1 MKIKKD
7 RGIIVLKMQNLK
19 KKFIIVVCLF
29 NVLQAFGQQELND
42 IPAAFHEYNSRAL
55 TEKIFTHTDK
65 DLYLAGE
72 IVWFKLYVVNGDD
85 NKPIDVSKVAY
96 VEILDRDEKSVLQGK
111 IALDRGTGNGSLY
124 IPLSFNSGVYRL
136 RAYTNWMKNFDPG
149 YYFEKPVTI
158 VNSIRSLNKQAP
170 LSRNYDLQFF
180 PEGGN
185 LVQGIQSKVAFKL
198 VDQSGKGIDCKGSVV
213 NKNNDTVV
221 TFQPFKFGI
230 GNFLFTP
237 EAGDN
242 YKAIVQLPDTT
253 FTRELPAALEQG
265 YVLRVNSTSGSQLH
279 LTVTTNIKSA
289 DVVYLFVHTRQISKM
304 SEKGVLVNGT
314 VEFNVDRNKLED
326 GISHITIFDRN
337 NLPVC
342 ERLYFTQPSQKLII
356 QPTLEEQ
363 EITSRKKVRLTID
376 ASDESKR
383 SVPADI
389 SVSVYRIDSLLPIQ
403 NEAIDSYLWLA
414 SDLKGT
420 IESPGYYLSERNPE
434 VDEATDNLMLTHG
447 WRRFTW
453 QNVLKP
459 SKPVYSFVPEYKG
472 HIIYAKVTNIKNA
485 MPAADVLAYL
495 SVPGSRIQ
503 LYNSKSDSTGT
514 VRFYTKDFYGPN
526 EIVLQTDATDSI
538 YKIELVDPFS
548 DQISPMGLP
557 AFELSE
563 NMKSIISDYNLSM
576 QVQNSFVSEKLKQ
589 FDAPV
594 IDSNAFFGNPDIQ
607 YLLDNF
613 TRFSTMEEVL
623 REYVYEVLVR
633 RQKENFHL
641 IVSDVDNKIF
651 LDDPLTLINGIP
663 VFDPNKVIKYDP
675 LKVKKIDIVKRKYF
689 YGPSIFNGILNFVTY
704 QPDPSILSDL
714 KPVVLEYEG
723 LQYQREF
730 YSPVYETQDQISSR
744 LPDFRNV
751 LYWSPD
757 IHTDAQGKAEIN
769 FFTSDLKG
777 KYVAVLQGMNVD
789 GRVGERSVSFEVK

>member
-1 MKIKKD
+1 
-7 RGIIVLKMQNLK
+7 MQKLIK
-19 KKFIIVVCLF
+19 KKFIIVAYLF
-29 NVLQAFGQQELND
+29 NVLQAFGQQDLND
-42 IPAAFHEYNSRAL
+42 IQAAFNEYNNSSL
-55 TEKIFTHTDK
+55 TEKVFTDTDK
-65 DLYLAGE
+65 NFYLAGE
-72 IVWFKLYVVNGDD
+72 IIWFKLYVVNGDD
-85 NKPIDVSKVAY
+85 NKRLDVSKVAY
-96 VEILDRDEKSVLQGK
+96 VEILDRDQKSVLQGK
-111 IALDRGTGNGSLY
+111 IALDEGTGNGSLY

-149 YYFEKPVTI
+149 YYYEKPVTI
-158 VNSIRSLNKQAP
+158 VNSLKNLNRQAGLP
-170 LSRNYDLQFF
+170 RNYDLQFF
-180 PEGGN
+180 PEGGS
-185 LVQGIQSKVAFKL
+185 LVQGIQSKVAFKI
-198 VDQSGKGIDCKGSVV
+198 VDQSGKGIDCKGFVV
-213 NKNNDTVV
+213 NKNNDTVA

-230 GNFLFTP
+230 GNFDFTP
-237 EAGDN
+237 GAEDN
-242 YKAIVQLPDTT
+242 YKAIVKLPDTT

-265 YVLRVNSTSGSQLH
+265 YVLRLNSTSGSQLR
-279 LTVTTNIKSA
+279 LSVTTNIKSA
-289 DVVYLFVHTRQISKM
+289 DVVCLFVHTRQVSRIA
-304 SEKGVLVNGT
+304 ERGVLINGT
-314 VEFNVDRNKLED
+314 VEFNIEKNKLQD

-337 NLPVC
+337 NLPLC

-363 EITSRKKVRLTID
+363 EITSRKKVKLTVNSID
-376 ASDESKR
+376 ELKR

-389 SVSVYRIDSLLPIQ
+389 SVSVYRVDSLQSTQ
-403 NEAIDSYLWLA
+403 NEAIDSYLWLT
-414 SDLKGT
+414 SDLRGT
-420 IESPGYYLSERNPE
+420 IESPGYYLSGETPE

-459 SKPVYSFVPEYKG
+459 VKPVYSFVPEYKG
-472 HIIYAKVTNIKNA
+472 HIIYAKVTNIKNT

-495 SVPGSRIQ
+495 SVPGSRVQ
-503 LYNSKSDSTGT
+503 LYNSRSDSTGI

-548 DQISPMGLP
+548 DKISPKSLP

-563 NMKSIISDYNLSM
+563 NMKSTISDYNLSM

-689 YGPSIFNGILNFVTY
+689 YGPSVFNGILNFVTY

-714 KPVVLEYEG
+714 KPVVLEYGG

-757 IHTDAQGKAEIN
+757 IHTDTQGKAEIN

-777 KYVAVLQGMNVD
+777 KYIAVLQGMNVD

>member
-1 MKIKKD
+1 M
-7 RGIIVLKMQNLK
+7 
-19 KKFIIVVCLF
+19 FT
-29 NVLQAFGQQELND
+29 VLQVFGQQDLND
-42 IPAAFHEYNSRAL
+42 IGAAFSKYNNSLL
-55 TEKIFTHTDK
+55 TEKVFTHTDK
-65 DLYLAGE
+65 NFYLAGE
-72 IVWFKLYVVNGDD
+72 IIWFKLYLVNGGD
-85 NKPIDVSKVAY
+85 NKPLDVSKVAY
-96 VEILDRDEKSVLQGK
+96 VEILDRDQKSVLQGK
-111 IALDRGTGNGSLY
+111 IALDKGTGNGSLY

-158 VNSIRSLNKQAP
+158 VNSLKNLNKQGELP
-170 LSRNYDLQFF
+170 RNYDLQFF
-180 PEGGN
+180 PEGGS
-185 LVQGIQSKVAFKL
+185 LVQGIQSRVAFKI
-198 VDQSGKGIDCKGSVV
+198 VDQLGKGIDCKGFVV
-213 NKNNDTVV
+213 NKNNDTVA

-237 EAGDN
+237 EAGND
-242 YKAIVQLPDTT
+242 YRAIVKLPDTT
-253 FTRELPAALEQG
+253 FTRELPTSLEQG
-265 YVLRVNSTSGSQLH
+265 YVLRLNATSGSQLR
-279 LTVTTNIKSA
+279 LSVTTNIKSA
-289 DVVYLFVHTRQISKM
+289 GVVYLFVHTRQISKI
-304 SEKGVLVNGT
+304 SERAILVNGA
-314 VEFNVDRNKLED
+314 VEFNIDKNKFED
-326 GISHITIFDRN
+326 GISHITIFDQN

-342 ERLYFTQPSQKLII
+342 ERLYFMQPRQKLII
-356 QPTLEEQ
+356 QSTLEQQ
-363 EITSRKKVRLTID
+363 EISSRKKVKLTVNS
-376 ASDESKR
+376 ADESKR

-389 SVSVYRIDSLLPIQ
+389 SVSVYRVDSLQSNQ
-403 NEAIDSYLWLA
+403 NESIDSYLWLT
-414 SDLKGT
+414 SDLRGT

-434 VDEATDNLMLTHG
+434 IDEATDNLMLTHG

-459 SKPVYSFVPEYKG
+459 AKPVYSFVPEYKG
-472 HIIYAKVTNIKNA
+472 HIIYAKVTNIKNT
-485 MPAADVLAYL
+485 MPAADVLTYL
-495 SVPGSRIQ
+495 SVPGSRVQ
-503 LYNSKSDSTGT
+503 LYNSKSDSTGI

-526 EIVLQTDATDSI
+526 EIVLQTDAKDSI

-548 DQISPMGLP
+548 DKISPKSLP

-594 IDSNAFFGNPDIQ
+594 IDSNAFFGDPDIQ
-607 YLLDNF
+607 YLLDNY

-641 IVSDVDNKIF
+641 VVSDVDNKIF

-751 LYWSPD
+751 LYWSPG

-777 KYVAVLQGMNVD
+777 KYIAVLQGMNVD

>member
-1 MKIKKD
+1 
-7 RGIIVLKMQNLK
+7 MQNLIK
-19 KKFIIVVCLF
+19 KKFILVIYLF
-29 NVLQAFGQQELND
+29 NVLQAFGQQNLNN
-42 IPAAFHEYNSRAL
+42 IQSAFHEYNSRAL

-65 DLYLAGE
+65 NLYLAGE
-72 IVWFKLYVVNGDD
+72 IIWFKLYVVSGDD
-85 NKPIDVSKVAY
+85 NKAIDLSKVAY
-96 VEILDRDEKSVLQGK
+96 VEILDKDQRSVLQTK
-111 IALDRGTGNGSLY
+111 IALDKGTGNGSLY

-136 RAYTNWMKNFDPG
+136 RAYTNWMKNFDAG
-149 YYFEKPVTI
+149 YYFEKPVAI
-158 VNSIRSLNKQAP
+158 VNSLKNLNKQAE
-170 LSRNYDLQFF
+170 LSRNFDLQFF

-185 LVQGIQSKVAFKL
+185 LVQGIQSKVAFKI

-213 NKNNDTVV
+213 NKNNDTVA
-221 TFQPFKFGI
+221 TFQTFKFGI
-230 GNFLFTP
+230 GNFDFTP
-237 EAGDN
+237 EGGDN
-242 YKAIVQLPDTT
+242 YRAIVKLPDTT

-265 YVLRVNSTSGSQLH
+265 YVLKLNSTSGSQLR
-279 LTVTTNIKSA
+279 LSVTTNIKSA
-289 DVVYLFVHTRQISKM
+289 GIVYLFVHTRQISKI
-304 SEKGVLVNGT
+304 SERGILVNG
-314 VEFNVDRNKLED
+314 VGEFNIDKNKFED
-326 GISHITIFDRN
+326 GISHITIFDQN

-342 ERLYFTQPSQKLII
+342 ERLYFIQPRQKLII
-356 QPTLEEQ
+356 EPTLEQQ
-363 EITSRKKVRLTID
+363 EINSRKKVKLTVNS
-376 ASDESKR
+376 ADESKR

-389 SVSVYRIDSLLPIQ
+389 SVSVYRVDSLQ
-403 NEAIDSYLWLA
+403 SNNEAIDSYLWLT
-414 SDLKGT
+414 SDLRGT

-453 QNVLKP
+453 QNVLEMTKP
-459 SKPVYSFVPEYKG
+459 DYSFVPEYKG
-472 HIIYAKVTNIKNA
+472 HIIYAKVTNIKNT

-495 SVPGSRIQ
+495 SVPGPRVQ
-503 LYNSKSDSTGT
+503 LYNSKSDSTGI

-526 EIVLQTDATDSI
+526 EIVLQTDAKDSI

-548 DQISPMGLP
+548 DKISPKSLP

-607 YLLDNF
+607 YLLDNY

-641 IVSDVDNKIF
+641 VVSDVDNKIF

-675 LKVKKIDIVKRKYF
+675 LKVKKIAIVKRKYF

-730 YSPVYETQDQISSR
+730 YSPVYETQEQISSR

-751 LYWSPD
+751 LYWSPG

-777 KYVAVLQGMNVD
+777 KYIAVLQGMNVD
-789 GRVGERSVSFEVK
+789 GRVGGRSVSFEVK